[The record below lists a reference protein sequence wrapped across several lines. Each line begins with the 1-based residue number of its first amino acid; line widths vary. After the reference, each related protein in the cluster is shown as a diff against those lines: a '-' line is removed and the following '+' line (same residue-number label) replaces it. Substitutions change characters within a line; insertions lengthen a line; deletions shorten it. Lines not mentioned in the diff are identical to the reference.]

1 MKGSQ
6 LFEDLG
12 VGRVADRG
20 KSMYE
25 SAKVETDRT
34 DKKASVLEYNE
45 QRVSMGQANFAG
57 PCRPE

>member
-20 KSMYE
+20 KSMCE
-25 SAKVETDRT
+25 SAKVEKDRT

-45 QRVSMGQANFAG
+45 QGVSMGQANSAG